1 MAGKGQT
8 RTGPRPMPSSSP
20 FLPYHF
26 TQYASWFSFVIW
38 RSLTHRDFQKSMNV
52 SGLGWTGAMRK
63 EEIWVAMRNKVQ
75 TTFYDVPFC
84 LWALNPVCVCVC
96 VCACVFTLWGRR
108 CKKTLFQTAW
118 RIQPPRPP
126 SSEISPS
133 LLISLLLHALMLT
146 FPALEF
152 AGSSHL
158 YFHTTSS
165 E

>member
-1 MAGKGQT
+1 MACKRQA
-8 RTGPRPMPSSSP
+8 RTGPRPMTSSSP
-20 FLPYHF
+20 FLLYQC

-96 VCACVFTLWGRR
+96 VCVCVRVRVRVCVCVCVCVCDGDNITGLSGLLWWNGNY
-108 CKKTLFQTAW
+108 
-118 RIQPPRPP
+118 
-126 SSEISPS
+126 
-133 LLISLLLHALMLT
+133 M
-146 FPALEF
+146 
-152 AGSSHL
+152 
-158 YFHTTSS
+158 
-165 E
+165 

>member
-8 RTGPRPMPSSSP
+8 RTGPRPTPSSSP
-20 FLPYHF
+20 FLPYHL

-96 VCACVFTLWGRR
+96 VCVHVHLLCGEEDVRQHCFRQHDEFSLQGHHPPKSAPACWF
-108 CKKTLFQTAW
+108 LFSYTPW
-118 RIQPPRPP
+118 C
-126 SSEISPS
+126 SPS
-133 LLISLLLHALMLT
+133 QL
-146 FPALEF
+146 
-152 AGSSHL
+152 
-158 YFHTTSS
+158 
-165 E
+165 